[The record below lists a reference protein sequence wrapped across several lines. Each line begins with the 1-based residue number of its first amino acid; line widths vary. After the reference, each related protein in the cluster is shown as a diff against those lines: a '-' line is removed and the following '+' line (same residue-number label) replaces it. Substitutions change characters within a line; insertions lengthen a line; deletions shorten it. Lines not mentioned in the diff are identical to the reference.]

1 MFKGDIEPR
10 QCCVADRVRVEYGAL
25 RCNRFA
31 LSCWLQSLSIG
42 SDVQS
47 LDDIE
52 AMDLH
57 TRYTALLKA
66 YESVIQARN
75 DDRKAFEQQA

>member
-1 MFKGDIEPR
+1 M
-10 QCCVADRVRVEYGAL
+10 
-25 RCNRFA
+25 
-31 LSCWLQSLSIG
+31 LSIV

>member
-1 MFKGDIEPR
+1 MS
-10 QCCVADRVRVEYGAL
+10 
-25 RCNRFA
+25 N
-31 LSCWLQSLSIG
+31 
-42 SDVQS
+42 VQS

-75 DDRKAFEQQA
+75 DDRKAFEQQAWRKRSISENPTYW

>member
-1 MFKGDIEPR
+1 
-10 QCCVADRVRVEYGAL
+10 VS
-25 RCNRFA
+25 N
-31 LSCWLQSLSIG
+31 
-42 SDVQS
+42 VQS

-75 DDRKAFEQQA
+75 DDRKAFEQQAWRKRSISENPTYW

>member
-1 MFKGDIEPR
+1 M
-10 QCCVADRVRVEYGAL
+10 CVAERVRVEYGAL
-25 RCNRFA
+25 CCNRFA
-31 LSCWLQSLSIG
+31 LSCWLSDSTG